1 MFVRRFEAETGGDEV
16 GGGRVGV
23 STGFDLGRVIFARGG
38 LGVCMD
44 CGAGSTLSG
53 FVGTAMTD
61 GGDTDLTTLA
71 GVPGNV
77 TPDEMKGV

>member
-1 MFVRRFEAETGGDEV
+1 MLVRRFEAETGGDEV

-44 CGAGSTLSG
+44 CGAGSTLT
-53 FVGTAMTD
+53 GTAGAEVTD
-61 GGDTDLTTLA
+61 GGDTDLTSLA
-71 GVPGNV
+71 GVPGSV
-77 TPDEMKGV
+77 TPDETKGM